1 MPTLTRGAAKAV
13 STLFFRGK
21 NCGLALGLLGVSAVP
36 DLAQAQGF
44 LKDSH
49 GTLTLRNYYMDR
61 DYKDDGAKTA
71 TREWAQGS
79 LSTPNPASQK
89 DRWASVLM
97 RERWWV

>member
-49 GTLTLRNYYMDR
+49 GTLT
-61 DYKDDGAKTA
+61 
-71 TREWAQGS
+71 
-79 LSTPNPASQK
+79 
-89 DRWASVLM
+89 
-97 RERWWV
+97 

>member
-49 GTLTLRNYYMDR
+49 GTLTAD
-61 DYKDDGAKTA
+61 
-71 TREWAQGS
+71 
-79 LSTPNPASQK
+79 STTIRTPIPPTSG
-89 DRWASVLM
+89 
-97 RERWWV
+97 